1 MLKTCR
7 PPPGGKSTKAKFAKP
22 EPRKRTNGRA
32 KRQEATVIATNRAIV
47 AARDG
52 RCRLDGV
59 HQMGICR
66 GPAEW
71 AHLGSAK
78 RFNTRGQDPEIRHST
93 RATAMLCR
101 DEHHYAHDKETGDA
115 RLHVESLTP
124 DGANGPLLWLRGVI
138 AYREKAVR

>member
-1 MLKTCR
+1 MGPRMPIDASRL
-7 PPPGGKSTKAKFAKP
+7 KFAKP
-22 EPRKRTNGRA
+22 EPRTRTKGRA
-32 KRQEATVIATNRAIV
+32 KRQEAKVIATNRAIV

-59 HQMGICR
+59 PQMGACR

-71 AHLGSAK
+71 AHLGSSK

-101 DEHHYAHDKETGDA
+101 DGHHYAHDKGTGRA
-115 RLHVESLTP
+115 RLSVEALTP
-124 DGANGPLLWLRGVI
+124 DGADGPLRWLRGGVV
-138 AYREKAVR
+138 YDEQNVS